1 MKHYIVNFNRPVEF
15 KRIEQRY
22 NKFTHTWH
30 DEPVI
35 EMVTTY
41 TFFNL
46 TDAKNFIK
54 ANIDAYES
62 SQIIKIWSNGDFE
75 QCGEINIDGNNAKR
89 LSNMTAYNY

>member
-15 KRIEQRY
+15 KRIKQRY

-35 EMVTTY
+35 EMVTTI

-54 ANIDAYES
+54 ANIDKYKS

-75 QCGEINIDGNNAKR
+75 QCGEINIGGNNAKR
-89 LSNMTAYNY
+89 LSNMTTYNY